1 MENIPNKMVTEA
13 ASIAI
18 NAIGNQVD
26 TKIWR
31 TRLRI
36 QELILAENPY
46 LKKNQFIFNQQLFLY
61 LIHSFTF

>member
-1 MENIPNKMVTEA
+1 MENTPNKMMTEA
-13 ASIAI
+13 ESIAKD
-18 NAIGNQVD
+18 AIEGQVD

-46 LKKNQFIFNQQLFLY
+46 LKKIHSY
-61 LIHSFTF
+61 LIKNYSSILF